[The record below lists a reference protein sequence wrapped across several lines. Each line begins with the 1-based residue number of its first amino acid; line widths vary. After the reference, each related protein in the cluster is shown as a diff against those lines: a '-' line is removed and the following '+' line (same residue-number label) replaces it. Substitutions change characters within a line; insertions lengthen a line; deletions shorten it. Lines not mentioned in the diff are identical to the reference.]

1 MTSSFSTPSS
11 SSAIVV
17 GGGLAGIACA
27 IRLAEAGVKVTLLE
41 ARRRLGGRAT
51 SFTDA
56 SSGETLDNCQHVALG
71 CCTEFLAFCGRLDVL
86 DLMEWSDTQW
96 WVEAGGRTSTL
107 RPGRLP
113 APAHYAGSFAAASF
127 LSLAEKIAV
136 ASALL
141 RIVSRDPQEDAGRT
155 FGEVLREMEQP
166 AGAIAKFWSPVIVS
180 ACNLDVDRVAATLAE
195 KVFRDGFSG
204 SRDAGQIALPSV
216 PLVRLYDPAIRVIE
230 SLGGRVLFGARAQA
244 VDGGGVTLSDGTR
257 LCGEAVISALPLDR
271 AAEVV
276 QGAGTRAD
284 FEAMVREGV
293 SPILGV
299 HLELDRPVLE
309 QPHAVLVDRPTQWL
323 FRKSSDGS
331 RVHAVISAAD
341 EWMELD
347 EAEIVARIM
356 DDIAAC
362 IPGGSAAK
370 VVRARPVK
378 ERRATFAA
386 TPRFE
391 AARPAPGSDVGGV
404 VLAGDYTATGW
415 PATMEGAVRSGNA
428 AADAVFTRLGM
439 SSRAAAIGP
448 SSARS

>member
-1 MTSSFSTPSS
+1 MPSSFSTPSS

-27 IRLAEAGVKVTLLE
+27 IRLAEAGMKVTLLE

-127 LSLAEKIAV
+127 LSLTEKISI

-155 FGEVLREMEQP
+155 FGEVLCEMEQP

-244 VDGGGVTLSDGTR
+244 VDGGGVTLSDG
-257 LCGEAVISALPLDR
+257 G
-271 AAEVV
+271 
-276 QGAGTRAD
+276 GAGST
-284 FEAMVREGV
+284 
-293 SPILGV
+293 
-299 HLELDRPVLE
+299 
-309 QPHAVLVDRPTQWL
+309 
-323 FRKSSDGS
+323 
-331 RVHAVISAAD
+331 
-341 EWMELD
+341 
-347 EAEIVARIM
+347 
-356 DDIAAC
+356 
-362 IPGGSAAK
+362 
-370 VVRARPVK
+370 
-378 ERRATFAA
+378 RATFA
-386 TPRFE
+386 T
-391 AARPAPGSDVGGV
+391 
-404 VLAGDYTATGW
+404 LQ
-415 PATMEGAVRSGNA
+415 RS
-428 AADAVFTRLGM
+428 
-439 SSRAAAIGP
+439 P
-448 SSARS
+448 SLRCA